1 MENDAVTILL
11 RWIHLM
17 ATVAWIGGMF
27 ANFFIYMPAMR
38 KVLDPSVS
46 GKLMGTVMKR
56 FRIMVYISMGL
67 FLFTG
72 MISGFIHVSS
82 VDAAS
87 AENSWN
93 TLLTIKV
100 SVFVVMAVLA
110 IYAFEYLAP
119 KVAETA
125 AKGASPELA
134 RIQKRQMALAA
145 TGFILGI
152 IIVAI
157 SAAL

>member
-27 ANFFIYMPAMR
+27 TNFFIYMPAIR
-38 KVLDPSVS
+38 KVLDPSTT

-67 FLFTG
+67 FLITG
-72 MISGFIHVSS
+72 MISGFIHVTS

-87 AENSWN
+87 VENSWN
-93 TLLTIKV
+93 TLLTIKI

-125 AKGASPELA
+125 AKGPSPELA
-134 RIQKRQMALAA
+134 RIQKTQMAMA
-145 TGFILGI
+145 TIGFILGI
-152 IIVAI
+152 VIVAI

>member
-27 ANFFIYMPAMR
+27 TNFFIYMPAMR
-38 KVLDPSVS
+38 KVLDPSTT

-67 FLFTG
+67 FLITG
-72 MISGFIHVSS
+72 MISGFIHVTS

-87 AENSWN
+87 VEKSWN
-93 TLLTIKV
+93 TLLTVKI
-100 SVFVVMAVLA
+100 SIFVVMAVLA

-119 KVAETA
+119 KVAETT

-134 RIQKRQMALAA
+134 RIQKTQMAMASI
-145 TGFILGI
+145 GFILGI

-157 SAAL
+157 SSAL

>member
-1 MENDAVTILL
+1 MEYDAVTILL

-27 ANFFIYMPAMR
+27 ANFFIYMPAIR
-38 KVLDPSVS
+38 KVLDPSSS

-67 FLFTG
+67 LLFTG

-82 VDAAS
+82 VDATS

-93 TLLTIKV
+93 TLLTIKI